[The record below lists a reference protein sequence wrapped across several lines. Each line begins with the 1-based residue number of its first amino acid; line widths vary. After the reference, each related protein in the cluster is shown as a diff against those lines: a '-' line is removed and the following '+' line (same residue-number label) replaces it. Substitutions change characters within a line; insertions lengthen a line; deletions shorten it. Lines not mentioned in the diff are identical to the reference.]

1 MNESEL
7 IEKLRKIEALFAGAA
22 TQGERDSAELARE
35 KILRR
40 LREIMVEDPPVEF
53 KFTFPDQWNRRVFI
67 ALLRRYD
74 LRPYRYRRQRHTTV
88 MVKVSKR
95 FVDETLWPEFLKLSD
110 QLEQY
115 IEKTTE
121 RIISEVLHKDSS
133 EAEVVNRKAIGQ
145 RA

>member
-133 EAEVVNRKAIGQ
+133 EAEVVNRKAIG
-145 RA
+145 